1 MKITRNTLIKNVEK
15 IISEQRKRK
24 VSIEMVATVE
34 HEGISMK
41 MTLLKDV
48 HSPVVVVV
56 AASPLLAFEWI
67 FPLQLSNFF
76 LLRLL

>member
-1 MKITRNTLIKNVEK
+1 
-15 IISEQRKRK
+15 
-24 VSIEMVATVE
+24 MVATVE

-56 AASPLLAFEWI
+56 AASPLLASEWI